1 MSPGGLRLAHLTD
14 LHITDNSRLAD
25 QAEVLGRI
33 VRQCTAHGVQATL
46 LTGDLYGRTVP
57 HKSTPAERNVLFPAV
72 RALAQL
78 GPVIIIPG
86 NHDYPGDLDA
96 LEQLGGGYGWPVVV
110 QKRPQRLKV
119 NTPGAPLHVYAVPWP
134 TRANLLQGEGAR
146 LPPDQVRKL
155 TGDKLDQ
162 LMRLWGSRVTRAR
175 RSTPDAVHVLAAHCM
190 TIGARTSGGEV
201 MTGREI
207 EISRQG
213 MEALG
218 VDYGALGHM
227 HYRQEVA
234 KRCWYG
240 GDPWRVDFG
249 ETDPK
254 GWHLVDI
261 GEPRKYDGEA
271 VLDSESYPSGDKGE
285 HPMRVLWV
293 PTDCRDFV
301 TLDWRWADDED
312 TGIPR
317 WVTEPEPKEMEM
329 VRGAEVR
336 ARLVV
341 PQQWVAGCPW
351 DQVLE
356 ELKRA
361 GAHRVVSKK
370 VIEPVHRV
378 RAPAVAKAETPLDK
392 LRAYWETL
400 ESQPSDGDKAQAQAM
415 LSNLQGLSDE
425 DMSKETRELL
435 G

>member
-1 MSPGGLRLAHLTD
+1 MSPGLRIAHLTD
-14 LHITDNSRLAD
+14 LHITDNARLGD
-25 QAEVLGRI
+25 QAEVLSRM
-33 VRQCTAHGVQATL
+33 VKQCASAGVQATL

-57 HKSTPAERNVLFPAV
+57 HESSPAERNVLFPAV

-78 GPVIIIPG
+78 GPVIVIPG

-96 LEQLGGGYGWPVVV
+96 LEYLGGGYGWPVVV

-119 NTPGAPLHVYAVPWP
+119 ETPGATLHVYAVPWP
-134 TRANLLQGEGAR
+134 TRANLLQGEASK
-146 LPPDQVRKL
+146 LPPDQVRKM

-162 LMRLWGSRVTRAR
+162 IMRLWGSSVRRAR
-175 RSTPDAVHVLAAHCM
+175 QSTPDAVHVFAAHCM

-207 EISRQG
+207 EVSREA
-213 MEALG
+213 MESIG

-249 ETDPK
+249 ETDEK
-254 GWHLVDI
+254 GWHLIDI
-261 GEPRKYDGEA
+261 GERRIYDDP
-271 VLDSESYPSGDKGE
+271 VLASEVYPAGDKGE
-285 HPMRVLWV
+285 HPTRVLWI
-293 PTDCRDFV
+293 PTDCREFV
-301 TLDWRWADDED
+301 TLDWRWADDRE
-312 TGIPR
+312 TGVPR
-317 WVTEPEPKEMEM
+317 WVTEPDHKALST

-336 ARLVV
+336 ARLTV

-351 DQVLE
+351 DQVIE

-361 GAHRVVSKK
+361 GAHRVVAKK

-400 ESQPSDGDKAQAQAM
+400 ESQPSDGDKTQAQAM
-415 LSNLQGLSDE
+415 LLNLQGLSDE
-425 DMSKETRELL
+425 DMSRETRALL